1 MAQSILIAEDE
12 ADIRELFTLILSSAG
27 YEVTTVSD
35 GVGALTRLAYAP
47 PALVILDL
55 NMPKVD
61 GLEVLAAIRTVETW
75 KDVPVLVLTASGTG
89 DNLVTARR
97 LGARGY
103 LLKPLTPS
111 GLVERVQQILGDPTL
126 VWLDDITRSR
136 AG

>member
-27 YEVTTVSD
+27 YEVTTVAD

-47 PALVILDL
+47 PSMVILDL
-55 NMPKVD
+55 NMPRVD
-61 GLEVLAAIRTVETW
+61 GLEVLAAIRTVDAW

-89 DNLVTARR
+89 DNLVAARR

-111 GLVERVQQILGDPTL
+111 GLVERVEQVLGDKTL
-126 VWLDDITRSR
+126 IWLDDITRSR
-136 AG
+136 TA